1 VASPVFRAQRGSGAT
16 VRVAESRLRAVLK
29 SETAHDFE
37 RDRLAQAFALLP
49 SSASLSLNAEDLVKR
64 ASIVAVGAVS
74 LVVIN
79 LALAG
84 CSLFVPKL
92 ETPKLSV
99 VNVEVL
105 KSDLWEQR
113 MKVRMRV
120 ANPNDRPIPVKGLT
134 VALDVQGQEL
144 AHGVSAAAFDVPAL
158 GEAEFDMN
166 MTANMAGAILKILGS
181 RNSNG
186 NSMGDSVDYRIK
198 GKLSL
203 SEGLMRS
210 IPFED
215 HGTFNFK

>member
-1 VASPVFRAQRGSGAT
+1 MNTS
-16 VRVAESRLRAVLK
+16 VRR
-29 SETAHDFE
+29 
-37 RDRLAQAFALLP
+37 LP
-49 SSASLSLNAEDLVKR
+49 SFWPVLVLFAAS
-64 ASIVAVGAVS
+64 VS
-74 LVVIN
+74 S
-79 LALAG
+79 

-99 VNVEVL
+99 VNVELL

-120 ANPNDRPIPVKGLT
+120 ENPNDRPIPVKGLT

-144 AHGVSAAAFDVPAL
+144 AHGVSGASFLVPAL

-166 MTANMAGAILKILGS
+166 LTANMAGALLKLLGS
-181 RNSNG
+181 G
-186 NSMGDSVDYRIK
+186 KQMGDSVDYRVV

-215 HGTFNFK
+215 RGTFKLN